1 MPVRIWDVI
10 DILVVALLL
19 YSIYRLL
26 KGSIAFNIVVGILL
40 LYVMW
45 GIVGVL
51 EMPLLSEILG
61 QFISVGFIA
70 LIIIFQPEIRR
81 FLLYL
86 GNTTL
91 KGRADFLQRFLNTSL
106 SVTHDDQI
114 DAIRRALIKMSKNRT
129 GALIVFPKQLGED
142 STNESG
148 QYINAEIS
156 EDLILSIFNRK
167 SPLHDGAMIVHGDK
181 IKRVSVVL
189 PISSRS
195 DLPAKIG
202 LRHRAA
208 IGASENS
215 DTSVFV
221 VSEETGQISFAFK
234 GALFQNVSEERL
246 ESLLREHV
254 S

>member
-1 MPVRIWDVI
+1 MI
-10 DILVVALLL
+10 DILVVAALL

-91 KGRADFLQRFLNTSL
+91 KGRADFLRRFLKTSL
-106 SVTHDDQI
+106 SVSQDDKVVPI
-114 DAIRRALIKMSKNRT
+114 KRALIKMSRNKT
-129 GALIVFPKQLGED
+129 GALIVFPKQFTDE

-148 QYINAEIS
+148 QFINAEIT

-167 SPLHDGAMIVHGDK
+167 SPLHDGAMIISGDK
-181 IKRVSVVL
+181 IRKVSVVL
-189 PISSRS
+189 PISSRP

-215 DTSVFV
+215 DTAVFV
-221 VSEETGQISFAFK
+221 VSEETGQMSFAYK
-234 GALFQNVSEERL
+234 GALFQDVNEERI
-246 ESLLREHV
+246 ESLLREHL